1 MYQEMGYELL
11 ETREVEPKPGW
22 RFRSHLIVM
31 DVERVVSGAVSGKAV
46 GDMAAAARF
55 AGYVAP
61 AALAAAA

>member
-31 DVERVVSGAVSGKAV
+31 DVERVVSGAVAGKAV

-55 AGYVAP
+55 AG
-61 AALAAAA
+61 